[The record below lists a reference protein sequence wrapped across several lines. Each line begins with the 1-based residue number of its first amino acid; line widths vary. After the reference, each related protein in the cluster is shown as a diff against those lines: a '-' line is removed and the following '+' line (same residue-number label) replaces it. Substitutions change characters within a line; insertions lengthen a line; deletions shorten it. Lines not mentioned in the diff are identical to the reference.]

1 MYSTILLY
9 LFVVPNAWLPR
20 DRKEVPRR
28 ETELAELM
36 MNNDD
41 EREKLASIANQEQK
55 HISQGI
61 QSKYQTNSCQ

>member
-28 ETELAELM
+28 ETELAELIPL
-36 MNNDD
+36 
-41 EREKLASIANQEQK
+41 EIGK
-55 HISQGI
+55 HYESG
-61 QSKYQTNSCQ
+61 TNIYPIHCTNRV